1 MISVMS
7 CRGKTQESDHPAI
20 APVDLQASFRVVYV
34 DNWSAQLILWTKSSW
49 VDRVS
54 LGGRTRFADF

>member
-1 MISVMS
+1 MS

-34 DNWSAQLILWTKSSW
+34 DNWSAQLILWT
-49 VDRVS
+49 
-54 LGGRTRFADF
+54 